1 MIKSLVAAAA
11 MLALGTVS
19 ATAGPGDDPSSSV
32 KAETV
37 AAAIAQLGYATS
49 MHKDAK
55 GDPHIVVTDKPGNVA
70 KMAVFF
76 ADCGSWG
83 CEDLTFYAGYTPT
96 KKATT
101 AKMNEWNHITSNLR
115 SRASIS
121 GDGDKPSGEPGIAMT
136 VSLMTDA
143 DADKLAIL
151 AGVFVVESQMFADT
165 LAK

>member
-55 GDPHIVVTDKPGNVA
+55 GDPHIVVTDKPGNVC
-70 KMAVFF
+70 F
-76 ADCGSWG
+76 SH
-83 CEDLTFYAGYTPT
+83 TFEQVAPQFLSQ
-96 KKATT
+96 
-101 AKMNEWNHITSNLR
+101 N
-115 SRASIS
+115 
-121 GDGDKPSGEPGIAMT
+121 
-136 VSLMTDA
+136 
-143 DADKLAIL
+143 KLH
-151 AGVFVVESQMFADT
+151 
-165 LAK
+165 